1 MDTNDFLGSVAQEDV
16 AFTTRIVRTSQV
28 GDNFWK
34 VMIFV
39 ESDRFVD
46 ASAAG
51 WALIPGSST
60 IKALTVTAND
70 YAEHTTGV
78 LRSWLY
84 DLFCNGFSG
93 DCILVACAPHSTGDT
108 VYVYSTDGINF
119 FTDAEMSIP
128 AEIPAGVT
136 PVATGVTNQYSY
148 QTDPSADNFNQAMET
163 AYLKLKAYAYHK
175 TACIGATGFDA
186 DMTAALSLKCNATYD
201 DKMLSS
207 LPYVQYTISAYAA
220 DKGAQKAAITGSAEY
235 TTCTAGDAD
244 AFMAVHADA
253 SKNAALFS
261 LGLALGYINGT
272 GYRVGNPMEMTKT
285 GNISASGLNGEAMP
299 RPNREA
305 FEELYIQTYKPVGDN
320 SGYVAGYGEKSLK
333 GEDVVA
339 RWVVG
344 YISYMSKVRIAQ
356 MITSPGFRKSEVNY
370 KRIVFT
376 MSDIVNTFSL
386 DNGGC
391 LGNVT
396 ITAPAYN
403 QLPPAKN
410 DEIIIEDAWSATF
423 MGVIHNVDITGNLYI
438 GE

>member
-1 MDTNDFLGSVAQEDV
+1 MTFSNDYLTSFAQENV
-16 AFTTRIVRTSQV
+16 SFITRVIRQSSV
-28 GDNFWK
+28 GDNYWK
-34 VMIFV
+34 VLIFV
-39 ESDRFVD
+39 EDDRYVD
-46 ASAAG
+46 STNWETVPGASYSYETEDN
-51 WALIPGSST
+51 PPVTVT
-60 IKALTVTAND
+60 ITPKALSVTLTD
-70 YAEHTTGV
+70 YAISTTGI
-78 LRSWLY
+78 LNGWLTSLY
-84 DLFCNGFSG
+84 ASGFSG
-93 DCILVACAPHSTGDT
+93 DCILVTCGES
-108 VYVYSTDGINF
+108 
-119 FTDAEMSIP
+119 AETS
-128 AEIPAGVT
+128 AHKAG
-136 PVATGVTNQYSY
+136 
-148 QTDPSADNFNQAMET
+148 AMEA
-163 AYLKLKAYAYHK
+163 AYEVMKPYAYHK
-175 TACIGATGFDA
+175 TACIGSTGMDSIVIQ
-186 DMTAALSLKCNATYD
+186 ALGAKANATYE

-207 LPYVQYTISAYAA
+207 LPYVQYTITAYAA
-220 DKGAQKAAITGSAEY
+220 DKGAEKTAIQSSVDY
-235 TTCTAGDAD
+235 QNCTLGDAD

-285 GNISASGLNGEAMP
+285 GNISSSGLNGEAMP
-299 RPNREA
+299 RQNREA
-305 FEELYIQTYKPVGDN
+305 FEELYIQTFKPVGDN

-333 GEDVVA
+333 GEEVVA

-391 LGNVT
+391 LDNVT

-410 DEIIIEDAWSATF
+410 DEIVIENAWSATF
-423 MGVIHNVDITGNLYI
+423 MGVIHDVDITGNLYI

>member
-1 MDTNDFLGSVAQEDV
+1 MTFSNDYITSFAQENV
-16 AFTTRIVRTSQV
+16 SFITRVIRQSSV
-28 GDNFWK
+28 GDNYWK
-34 VMIFV
+34 VLIFV
-39 ESDRFVD
+39 EDDRFVD
-46 ASAAG
+46 STT
-51 WALIPGSST
+51 WEPVPGATYSYDTSDEPPET
-60 IKALTVTAND
+60 VTLTAKALSVTLND
-70 YAEHTTGV
+70 YTISTTGI
-78 LRSWLY
+78 LNGWLTSLY
-84 DLFCNGFSG
+84 ANGFSG
-93 DCILVACAPHSTGDT
+93 DCILVTCGPT
-108 VYVYSTDGINF
+108 
-119 FTDAEMSIP
+119 AETTAHKVELMKV
-128 AEIPAGVT
+128 AYEIMKP
-136 PVATGVTNQYSY
+136 
-148 QTDPSADNFNQAMET
+148 
-163 AYLKLKAYAYHK
+163 YAYHK

-391 LGNVT
+391 LDNVT

>member
-1 MDTNDFLGSVAQEDV
+1 MTFSNDYLTSFAQENV
-16 AFTTRIVRTSQV
+16 SFITRVIRQSSV
-28 GDNFWK
+28 GDNYWK
-34 VMIFV
+34 VLIFV
-39 ESDRFVD
+39 EDDRYVD
-46 ASAAG
+46 
-51 WALIPGSST
+51 SST
-60 IKALTVTAND
+60 WEAVPGASYSYDTTAEPPETVTITPKALSVTLTD
-70 YAEHTTGV
+70 YAISTTGI
-78 LRSWLY
+78 LNGWLTSLY
-84 DLFCNGFSG
+84 ASGFSG
-93 DCILVACAPHSTGDT
+93 DCILVTCGPSTET
-108 VYVYSTDGINF
+108 SEHK
-119 FTDAEMSIP
+119 A
-128 AEIPAGVT
+128 A
-136 PVATGVTNQYSY
+136 
-148 QTDPSADNFNQAMET
+148 AMEA
-163 AYLKLKAYAYHK
+163 AYEVMKPYAYHK
-175 TACIGATGFDA
+175 TACIGATGMDSIVIQ
-186 DMTAALSLKCNATYD
+186 ALGAKANATYE

-207 LPYVQYTISAYAA
+207 LPYVQYTITEYAA
-220 DKGAQKAAITGSAEY
+220 DKGAQKTAIQNSVDY
-235 TTCTAGDAD
+235 QNCMLGDAD
-244 AFMAVHADA
+244 AFMAVHSDA

-285 GNISASGLNGEAMP
+285 GNISSSGLNGEAMP
-299 RPNREA
+299 RQNREA
-305 FEELYIQTYKPVGDN
+305 FEELYIQTFKPVGDN

-333 GEDVVA
+333 GEEVVA

-391 LGNVT
+391 LDNVT

-410 DEIIIEDAWSATF
+410 DEIVIENAWSATF
-423 MGVIHNVDITGNLYI
+423 MGVIHDVDITGNLYI